1 MTILIKTLR
10 NYIDIINEMNADGS
24 PDGFE
29 LMPKDEYDKVPKIS
43 HMDHASELLPGVATL
58 QGNAYMYQGRPF
70 TIKPGPHRADA
81 DMVKTTDGKTIWL
94 NSETASDGF
103 TPANVAYLK

>member
-1 MTILIKTLR
+1 MKTIR
-10 NYIDIINEMNADGS
+10 DYIDIINEMNADGS

-29 LMPKDEYDKVPKIS
+29 FMPQDEYDALPKVEP
-43 HMDHASELLPGVATL
+43 HQGEMLPGIATL

-81 DMVKTTDGKTIWL
+81 DMVKTADGKTIWL
-94 NSETASDGF
+94 NSESGTGSKTF
-103 TPANVAYLK
+103 NVAYTQ

>member
-10 NYIDIINEMNADGS
+10 NYIDIINEANADGT
-24 PDGFE
+24 PDGFQFT
-29 LMPKDEYDKVPKIS
+29 PKDEYDALPKVDP
-43 HMDHASELLPGVATL
+43 HQGEMLPGVATL

-70 TIKPGPHRADA
+70 TIKPGPHRSDA

-94 NSETASDGF
+94 NSEMTGSKTF
-103 TPANVAYLK
+103 HVAYLK